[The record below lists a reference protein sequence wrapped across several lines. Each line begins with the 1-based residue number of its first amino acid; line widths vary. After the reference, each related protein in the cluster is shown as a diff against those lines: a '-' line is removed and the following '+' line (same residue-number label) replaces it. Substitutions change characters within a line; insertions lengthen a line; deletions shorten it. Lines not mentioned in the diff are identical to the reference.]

1 MQVVSRVTRGW
12 CGCLSLPCK
21 GRSLAGCQFMQRG
34 CVSTLA
40 ASAKMALERSPGSE
54 IDAKADGDCKLLM
67 GPGVCAEPETE
78 PISAAQH
85 STVGKDTDCIMRASS
100 IAITICPS
108 CKGSLGD
115 TGFAR
120 D

>member
-1 MQVVSRVTRGW
+1 
-12 CGCLSLPCK
+12 
-21 GRSLAGCQFMQRG
+21 
-34 CVSTLA
+34 
-40 ASAKMALERSPGSE
+40 
-54 IDAKADGDCKLLM
+54 LL